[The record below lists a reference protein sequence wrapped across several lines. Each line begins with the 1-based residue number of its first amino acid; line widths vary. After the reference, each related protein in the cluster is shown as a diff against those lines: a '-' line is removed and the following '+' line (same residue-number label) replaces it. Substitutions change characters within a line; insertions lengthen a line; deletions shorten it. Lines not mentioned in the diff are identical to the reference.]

1 MSITPVQVP
10 RVSLQLQ
17 TQRLLQAIR
26 TSRYTSYYE
35 QSRLASGR
43 NFLVP
48 SDDPVAAARSL
59 QLSELLDQQNQL
71 STNTTQAST
80 VLDATDSALGD
91 LNDLLNQAHTI
102 ASQNVGSLTNSDER
116 TAAAELIASIRE
128 QFVLVGNRQL
138 NGRYLFAGRDTTS
151 QPFQSTL
158 GGVAYLGD
166 TGDVL
171 TRVAENEFEAVNVT
185 GAALFGA
192 LSARVSGSVDLNPA
206 VTAATRL
213 DDVAGAQ
220 GEGVRRGVLVF
231 NETSGVGEVRVDLN
245 TADTLGD
252 VVDLINAAATAA
264 GAGFSASVT
273 TTGLTITPAGELL
286 ITDTGGGGLAGDLG
300 IYANPPA
307 TAPVVGADLG
317 ARLTR
322 TTLVED
328 LADGAGLDLT
338 DPIRITNGSQSKSLD
353 LSAAVTVQDILNTIN
368 GAGLGVRAEIN
379 ATATGIDVVNLVS
392 GTQMNIA
399 EDGGTTAATLG
410 IRSLD
415 LTTPLSALNRGAPF
429 ATAAGEDD
437 IRIVAKDGSTVDVD
451 LDGAVTLGDVID
463 RINEAAIAAGVPLLA
478 GLTASGDGWQI
489 ADETGGT
496 GTLNVFPLN
505 DTVDAA
511 ALGLNRSADPSADAL
526 VINDLSTADGDDVLA
541 TLFDLEQALRDDDTS
556 AITAAGER
564 LTGVTEDVTRL
575 RGVIGAR
582 AQGMQERQVQME
594 NASSATQI
602 YLSQVQDL
610 DYAEAATH
618 FEQAQTALQ
627 ASLMTSS
634 KVMGVSLL
642 DYLTV

>member
-171 TRVAENEFEAVNVT
+171 TRVAENEFEAVNIT

-220 GEGVRRGVLVF
+220 GEGVRRGVLIF

-273 TTGLTITPAGELL
+273 TTGLTITPAGDLL
-286 ITDTGGGGLAGDLG
+286 ITDAGGGGLAGDLG

-328 LADGAGLDLT
+328 LAEGAGLDLSG
-338 DPIRITNGSQSKSLD
+338 PIRITNGSQSKSLD
-353 LSAAVTVQDILNTIN
+353 LSAAVTVQDMLNTIN

-379 ATATGIDVVNLVS
+379 TTATGIDVVNLVS
-392 GTQMNIA
+392 GTRMNIA
-399 EDGGTTAATLG
+399 EDGGTTAAALG

-415 LTTPLSALNRGAPF
+415 LTTPLTALNRGEPF

-437 IRIVAKDGSTVDVD
+437 IRIVAKDGTTVDVN
-451 LDGAVTLGDVID
+451 LDGATTLGDVVD

-478 GLTASGDGWQI
+478 SLTASGDGWQI

-496 GTLNVFPLN
+496 GALNVFPLN